1 MTDEQ
6 FNPQDEE
13 IEIEAMGVEV
23 SCQPIELYKVLKIAN
38 AISGGGE
45 AKHVI
50 SEGYVFV
57 NGEVETRKRRKI
69 YDGDLIEFNQEFYVV
84 ICDAPVSEGE
94 PDVAEPAAPVVSAP
108 EKLPKSQ
115 KSAPA
120 KPKSNK
126 KTSSAA
132 QSKQPKRNDS
142 RSAQKK
148 SKDDKKQPQEE
159 PSSSGR
165 SAIRFF

>member
-13 IEIEAMGVEV
+13 IEIEAIGVEV

-38 AISGGGE
+38 VVSGGGE

-57 NGEVETRKRRKI
+57 NGDVETRKRCKVF
-69 YDGDLIEFNQEFYVV
+69 DGDLIEFNQEFYLV
-84 ICDAPVSEGE
+84 ICDAPVTESESL
-94 PDVAEPAAPVVSAP
+94 DTQP
-108 EKLPKSQ
+108 ELASPH
-115 KSAPA
+115 
-120 KPKSNK
+120 KPT
-126 KTSSAA
+126 KT
-132 QSKQPKRNDS
+132 
-142 RSAQKK
+142 QKK
-148 SKDDKKQPQEE
+148 SSANTSAKSKPSKNNKPASGQKKAKNDKKSPQSDSK
-159 PSSSGR
+159 SSSGR

>member
-13 IEIEAMGVEV
+13 IEIEAIGVEV

-38 AISGGGE
+38 AVSGGGE

-57 NGEVETRKRRKI
+57 NGDVETRKRCKVF
-69 YDGDLIEFNQEFYVV
+69 DGDLIEFNQEFYLV
-84 ICDAPVSEGE
+84 ICDAPVTE
-94 PDVAEPAAPVVSAP
+94 PESLDTQP
-108 EKLPKSQ
+108 ELAS
-115 KSAPA
+115 SH
-120 KPKSNK
+120 KPT
-126 KTSSAA
+126 KT
-132 QSKQPKRNDS
+132 
-142 RSAQKK
+142 QKK
-148 SKDDKKQPQEE
+148 SSANTSAKSKPSKNNKPASGQKKAKNDKKSPKSDSKS
-159 PSSSGR
+159 PSGR

>member
-13 IEIEAMGVEV
+13 IEIEAIGVEV
-23 SCQPIELYKVLKIAN
+23 SSQPIELYKVLKIAN

-57 NGEVETRKRRKI
+57 NGEEETRKRRKV

-84 ICDAPVSEGE
+84 ICDVPVTNTESV
-94 PDVAEPAAPVVSAP
+94 PSVAAPKKSVKNAAEAAP
-108 EKLPKSQ
+108 SSKKASSKKKEK
-115 KSAPA
+115 
-120 KPKSNK
+120 
-126 KTSSAA
+126 
-132 QSKQPKRNDS
+132 
-142 RSAQKK
+142 AQKNSSKTKQNK
-148 SKDDKKQPQEE
+148 SKGEKESASSD
-159 PSSSGR
+159 SVASSGR

>member
-13 IEIEAMGVEV
+13 IEIEAIGVEV
-23 SCQPIELYKVLKIAN
+23 SSQPIELYKVLKIAN

-57 NGEVETRKRRKI
+57 NGEEETRKRRKV
-69 YDGDLIEFNQEFYVV
+69 YNGDLIEFNQEFYVV
-84 ICDAPVSEGE
+84 ICDVPVTESV
-94 PDVAEPAAPVVSAP
+94 PSVAALKKSVKNEVEAAPSSKKASAKKK
-108 EKLPKSQ
+108 EK
-115 KSAPA
+115 
-120 KPKSNK
+120 
-126 KTSSAA
+126 
-132 QSKQPKRNDS
+132 
-142 RSAQKK
+142 AQKNSSKTKQNK
-148 SKDDKKQPQEE
+148 SKEEKKPA
-159 PSSSGR
+159 SGDSVASSGR

>member
-13 IEIEAMGVEV
+13 IEIEAIGVEV

-38 AISGGGE
+38 AVSGGGE

-57 NGEVETRKRRKI
+57 NGDVETRKRCKVF
-69 YDGDLIEFNQEFYVV
+69 DGDLIEFNQEFYLV
-84 ICDAPVSEGE
+84 ICDAPVTE
-94 PDVAEPAAPVVSAP
+94 PESLDTQP
-108 EKLPKSQ
+108 ELAS
-115 KSAPA
+115 SH
-120 KPKSNK
+120 K
-126 KTSSAA
+126 KKSSANTSVK
-132 QSKQPKRNDS
+132 SKPSKNS
-142 RSAQKK
+142 KTVSGQKK
-148 SKDDKKQPQEE
+148 AKNDKKSPQSDSKS
-159 PSSSGR
+159 PSGR

>member
-13 IEIEAMGVEV
+13 IEIEAIGVEV

-38 AISGGGE
+38 AVSGGGE

-57 NGEVETRKRRKI
+57 NGDVETRKRCKVF
-69 YDGDLIEFNQEFYVV
+69 DGDLIEFNQEFYLV
-84 ICDAPVSEGE
+84 ICDAPVTE
-94 PDVAEPAAPVVSAP
+94 PESFDTQP
-108 EKLPKSQ
+108 ELAS
-115 KSAPA
+115 SH
-120 KPKSNK
+120 KPT
-126 KTSSAA
+126 KT
-132 QSKQPKRNDS
+132 
-142 RSAQKK
+142 QKK
-148 SKDDKKQPQEE
+148 SSANTSAKSKLSKNNKTVSGQKKAKNDKKSPQSDSKS
-159 PSSSGR
+159 PSGR

>member
-13 IEIEAMGVEV
+13 IEIEAIGVEV

-38 AISGGGE
+38 AVSGGGE

-57 NGEVETRKRRKI
+57 NGDVETRKRCKVF
-69 YDGDLIEFNQEFYVV
+69 DGDLIEFNQEFYLV
-84 ICDAPVSEGE
+84 ICDAPVTE
-94 PDVAEPAAPVVSAP
+94 PESLDTQP
-108 EKLPKSQ
+108 ELAS
-115 KSAPA
+115 SH
-120 KPKSNK
+120 KPT
-126 KTSSAA
+126 KT
-132 QSKQPKRNDS
+132 
-142 RSAQKK
+142 QKK
-148 SKDDKKQPQEE
+148 SSANTSAKSKPSKNNKPASGQKKAKNDKKSPQSDSK
-159 PSSSGR
+159 PPSGR

>member
-13 IEIEAMGVEV
+13 IEIEAIGVEV

-38 AISGGGE
+38 AVSGGGE

-57 NGEVETRKRRKI
+57 NGDVETRKRCKVF
-69 YDGDLIEFNQEFYVV
+69 DGDLIEFNQEFYLV
-84 ICDAPVSEGE
+84 ICDAPVTESESLDTQPELASPHE
-94 PDVAEPAAPVVSAP
+94 PT
-108 EKLPKSQ
+108 
-115 KSAPA
+115 
-120 KPKSNK
+120 
-126 KTSSAA
+126 KT
-132 QSKQPKRNDS
+132 
-142 RSAQKK
+142 QKK
-148 SKDDKKQPQEE
+148 SSANTSAKSKPSKNSKTASGQKKAKNDKKSPQSDSK
-159 PSSSGR
+159 SSSGR

>member
-13 IEIEAMGVEV
+13 IEIEAIGVEV

-38 AISGGGE
+38 AVSGGGE

-57 NGEVETRKRRKI
+57 NGDVETRKRCKVF
-69 YDGDLIEFNQEFYVV
+69 DGDLIEFNQEFYLV
-84 ICDAPVSEGE
+84 ICDAPVTE
-94 PDVAEPAAPVVSAP
+94 PESFDTQP
-108 EKLPKSQ
+108 ELAS
-115 KSAPA
+115 SH
-120 KPKSNK
+120 KPT
-126 KTSSAA
+126 KT
-132 QSKQPKRNDS
+132 
-142 RSAQKK
+142 QKK
-148 SKDDKKQPQEE
+148 SSAKSKPSKNNKPASGQKKAKNDKKSPQSDSK
-159 PSSSGR
+159 SSSGR

>member
-13 IEIEAMGVEV
+13 IEIEAIGVEV

-38 AISGGGE
+38 AVSGGGE

-57 NGEVETRKRRKI
+57 NGDVETRKRCKVF
-69 YDGDLIEFNQEFYVV
+69 DGDLIEFNQEFYLV
-84 ICDAPVSEGE
+84 ICDAPVTESESE
-94 PDVAEPAAPVVSAP
+94 SLDTQP
-108 EKLPKSQ
+108 ELASPH
-115 KSAPA
+115 
-120 KPKSNK
+120 KPT
-126 KTSSAA
+126 KT
-132 QSKQPKRNDS
+132 
-142 RSAQKK
+142 QKK
-148 SKDDKKQPQEE
+148 SSANTSAKSKPSKNNKPASGQKKAKNDKKSPQSDSKS
-159 PSSSGR
+159 PSGR

>member
-13 IEIEAMGVEV
+13 IEIEAIGVEV

-38 AISGGGE
+38 AVSGGGE

-57 NGEVETRKRRKI
+57 NGDVETRKRCKVF
-69 YDGDLIEFNQEFYVV
+69 DGDLIEFNQEFYLV
-84 ICDAPVSEGE
+84 ICDAPVTESD
-94 PDVAEPAAPVVSAP
+94 PRDTQP
-108 EKLPKSQ
+108 ELASPHKQ
-115 KSAPA
+115 G
-120 KPKSNK
+120 
-126 KTSSAA
+126 KT
-132 QSKQPKRNDS
+132 
-142 RSAQKK
+142 QKK
-148 SKDDKKQPQEE
+148 SSANTSAKSKPSKNNNPASGQKKAKNDKQSLQSDSK
-159 PSSSGR
+159 SSSGR

>member
-13 IEIEAMGVEV
+13 IEIEAIGVEV

-38 AISGGGE
+38 AVSGGGE

-57 NGEVETRKRRKI
+57 NGDVETRKRCKVF
-69 YDGDLIEFNQEFYVV
+69 DGDLIEFNQEFYLV
-84 ICDAPVSEGE
+84 ICDAPVTESESL
-94 PDVAEPAAPVVSAP
+94 DTQP
-108 EKLPKSQ
+108 ELAS
-115 KSAPA
+115 SH
-120 KPKSNK
+120 KPT
-126 KTSSAA
+126 KT
-132 QSKQPKRNDS
+132 
-142 RSAQKK
+142 QKK
-148 SKDDKKQPQEE
+148 SSANTSAKSKPSKNSKIASGQKKAKNDKKSPQSDSK
-159 PSSSGR
+159 SSSGR

>member
-13 IEIEAMGVEV
+13 IEIEAIGVEV

-38 AISGGGE
+38 AVSGGGE

-57 NGEVETRKRRKI
+57 NGDVETRKRCKVF
-69 YDGDLIEFNQEFYVV
+69 DGDLIEFNQEFYLV
-84 ICDAPVSEGE
+84 ICDAPVTESD
-94 PDVAEPAAPVVSAP
+94 PRDTQP
-108 EKLPKSQ
+108 ELASPHKPTKTPK
-115 KSAPA
+115 K
-120 KPKSNK
+120 
-126 KTSSAA
+126 SSANTSA
-132 QSKQPKRNDS
+132 KSKPSKNNKPAS
-142 RSAQKK
+142 GQKK
-148 SKDDKKQPQEE
+148 AKNDKQSPQSDSKSP
-159 PSSSGR
+159 SGR

>member
-13 IEIEAMGVEV
+13 IEIEAIGLEV

-38 AISGGGE
+38 AVSGGGE

-57 NGEVETRKRRKI
+57 NGDVETRKRCKVF
-69 YDGDLIEFNQEFYVV
+69 DGDLIEFNQEFYLV
-84 ICDAPVSEGE
+84 ICDAPVTE
-94 PDVAEPAAPVVSAP
+94 PESFDTQP
-108 EKLPKSQ
+108 ELAS
-115 KSAPA
+115 SH
-120 KPKSNK
+120 KPT
-126 KTSSAA
+126 KT
-132 QSKQPKRNDS
+132 
-142 RSAQKK
+142 QKK
-148 SKDDKKQPQEE
+148 SSANTSAKSKPSKNNKTVSGQKKAKNDKKSPQSDSKS
-159 PSSSGR
+159 PSGRSGR